1 MVVWWSYYD
10 CIRVRLLLVGVPNVV
25 KLLEE
30 SVYSF
35 KVIVQVL
42 NGVGKI
48 VLREE
53 ALVFRMLVVW
63 IGHTVIVLEF
73 VYALSAAMSL

>member
-10 CIRVRLLLVGVPNVV
+10 CNRVRLLIIRVAKAV
-25 KLLEE
+25 KLFEE

-63 IGHTVIVLEF
+63 IGHNDIVSEF
-73 VYALSAAMSL
+73 V